1 MGGVSRRALLVVVV
15 VVVVIALMRWVKLS
29 IAVALPLLVVL
40 SLLLLLLPLS
50 RLLLLVRPEVLR
62 NREERVEEPGL
73 VSYKLDRLA
82 ADANVRE
89 DRKRVAD
96 VSGE

>member
-1 MGGVSRRALLVVVV
+1 MGVVSRRALL

-40 SLLLLLLPLS
+40 SLLLLLPPLS
-50 RLLLLVRPEVLR
+50 RLLVLVRPEVLR